1 MIMNKQRRDEDEDEE
16 QERDINAQEI
26 AYNVKNTQR
35 IENEHTSI

>member
-1 MIMNKQRRDEDEDEE
+1 MIMNKHRRDEDEE
-16 QERDINAQEI
+16 QERDRNAQEI